1 LQIQTAAECLG
12 SFYFN
17 DNQND
22 NQNDDQPEVLVM
34 KLQMLD
40 VYEIIIKQ
48 LLPGVNQPR
57 RAHTTY

>member
-1 LQIQTAAECLG
+1 LG